1 MSETTTRAIDVEV
14 LVETENL
21 ADVTAVILMTIT
33 TAVAIIGLRVATIET
48 AIVIVDLRLAVV
60 IINRTAT
67 ESKQFILT
75 LLVAQT
81 RLIHTTLVAVE
92 KSMNDV
98 LEKNEN
104 SQKKCILTLRRSK
117 L

>member
-1 MSETTTRAIDVEV
+1 MSETITRAIDVEV
-14 LVETENL
+14 LIETENL

-67 ESKQFILT
+67 ESKKFILT
-75 LLVAQT
+75 LVVAQT

-98 LEKNEN
+98 EKNEN